1 MEKLEV
7 LSTKDAAELLRVSP
21 LTLWKWHKKGLAY
34 PLQIGVGGR
43 LRWPVN
49 EVEKLMGKDSS
60 NDLPPKNWS
69 NS

>member
-34 PLQIGVGGR
+34 PLQIGSRGKAQMAR
-43 LRWPVN
+43 KRSREVN
-49 EVEKLMGKDSS
+49 GKR
-60 NDLPPKNWS
+60 
-69 NS
+69 